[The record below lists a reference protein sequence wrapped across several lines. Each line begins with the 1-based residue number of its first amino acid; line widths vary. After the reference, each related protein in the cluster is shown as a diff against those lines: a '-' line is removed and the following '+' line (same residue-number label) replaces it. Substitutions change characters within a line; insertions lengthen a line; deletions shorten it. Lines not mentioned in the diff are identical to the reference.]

1 MLYREQNENSRQYK
15 QNYLDGIE
23 RIISQRQAEAA
34 EKREIF
40 ARDILS
46 DGERYRADFKKMLGW
61 PLVDHAPE
69 GKPNVICEKLSDEDT
84 FEVFRMQFE
93 VLDGLFLTGLL
104 IKQKSDE
111 CLPLVIVQH
120 GGGGSP
126 ELVAGFYGT
135 TSNYHNMLGGV
146 ISRDCHA
153 FLPQLYVWGEGYGV
167 KYDRISHDAQLK
179 RLGSSI
185 TAIEIFGITRV
196 LDYFESE
203 PYVKNF
209 GMLGLSYGGFYT
221 LFTAACDTRIR
232 SALTCAQFSS
242 RDAYPWPDWVWQNA
256 AFSFDD
262 AEIACLVYPRK
273 LYITVG
279 ERDDLF
285 DYRFAAES
293 FEKLKKI
300 CGDDRSVWLEF
311 QTFDGIHEFLRDD
324 GLVERMISDLK

>member
-1 MLYREQNENSRQYK
+1 MKYREQNADSQKYK

-23 RIISQRQAEAA
+23 RIIAQRQAEAEDA
-34 EKREIF
+34 RANY
-40 ARDILS
+40 ARDILLG
-46 DGERYRADFKKMLGW
+46 GERYRADFRKMLGW
-61 PLVDHAPE
+61 PLVDHTPE
-69 GKPNVICEKLSDEDT
+69 GLPEVISEKLSDEDS

-104 IKQKSDE
+104 IKQKSNAR
-111 CLPLVIVQH
+111 LPLVIVQH

-126 ELVAGFYGT
+126 ELVAGLYGT
-135 TSNYHNMLGGV
+135 TSNYHDMLGSV
-146 ISRDCHA
+146 ISRGCHA

-167 KYDRISHDAQLK
+167 PYARIESDAQLK
-179 RLGSSI
+179 RLGGSI
-185 TAIEIFGITRV
+185 TALEVFGITRII
-196 LDYFESE
+196 DYFEAQD
-203 PYVKNF
+203 YVKSF

-221 LFTAACDTRIR
+221 LYTAACDTRIS

-256 AFSFDD
+256 AFRFDD
-262 AEIACLVYPRK
+262 AEIACLVYPRN
-273 LYITVG
+273 LYIAVG

-285 DYRFAAES
+285 DYRFAVES

-300 CGDDRSVWLEF
+300 CGDASDWLVF